1 MLTNKFICNTF
12 MTPGGYGAL
21 SNGYGQTLVPI
32 AAYGGQGDGS
42 AITYTTSALA
52 NARAAVATTA
62 FHPYRR

>member
-1 MLTNKFICNTF
+1 MI
-12 MTPGGYGAL
+12 PGGYGAL